1 MGRIQQMEISAL
13 EYLSTDIPML
23 DFMDISFRHFL
34 LYNELQYSVAL
45 AIMSNDMTTSNCLD
59 KR

>member
-1 MGRIQQMEISAL
+1 MEISAL

-23 DFMDISFRHFL
+23 DFMYIALRHFL
-34 LYNELQYSVAL
+34 LYNEFQYSVAL
-45 AIMSNDMTTSNCLD
+45 AVMSNDLTTSNCLD